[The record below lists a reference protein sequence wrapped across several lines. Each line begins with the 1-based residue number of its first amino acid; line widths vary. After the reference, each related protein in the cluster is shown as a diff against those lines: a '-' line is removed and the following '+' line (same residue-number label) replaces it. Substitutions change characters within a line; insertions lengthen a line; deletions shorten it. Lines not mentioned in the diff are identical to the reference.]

1 MQSALPYSSLS
12 ISRIFSWFTA
22 LWLLFQLSALAQMPS
37 MNAESSLAVPP
48 IDFVQLSLDDANRH
62 KKQTEE
68 EKAQAKRLIDS
79 GAVSAL
85 DLTAPPKAVEEFNR
99 ASTLLRAQN
108 SKEAIKHLQKA
119 IDVYPKFVSAHVGLG
134 LAYIDQEDNARAKG
148 EFETAAKLDEKFPG
162 SFINLGR
169 MALSQKDFAT
179 GQSELEQAA
188 ALQPGNVRV
197 LTDLAYAENGNH
209 QYKRALE
216 TAQRVHALEH
226 KGMATVHFTAA
237 AAAQSLRDY
246 ESMQREL
253 NLFLNEDPTNAFAP
267 LARRNLEA
275 LTRSRNATVAT
286 AGAVPLSG
294 SSPQPSQTFPNSDRL
309 KAEVKEA
316 GDEADGSVC
325 SGCAAE
331 AGASGPKATGDLA
344 VNTPPRVSAQPT
356 GPWTIRTNVDQV
368 ALFFG
373 VSNHGRMVNDLELAN
388 LQILDADKAPER
400 VVQFAPQSKLPL
412 RLALLIDTSGSV
424 HERFSFEKRAAARF
438 IQRVLNPDLDL
449 AYVAGFS
456 LSPTVTQDFSSD
468 PALLGKGIEKLSEG
482 GGTSLFDA
490 VSFSC
495 SKLAAYPDDERVAR
509 ALVILSDGEDNS
521 SHTTLKQN
529 IMMAERTGVTIYI
542 VSTREGNG
550 TKTDADKMLELM
562 AQRSGGEA
570 MFPGDMMTLDKTLD
584 KLREVI
590 RSRYFIAYKPANF
603 QPDGSYRTIKIVAE
617 KNGKRLQVRARKGY
631 HARLEA
637 STN

>member
-1 MQSALPYSSLS
+1 
-12 ISRIFSWFTA
+12 
-22 LWLLFQLSALAQMPS
+22 

-148 EFETAAKLDEKFPG
+148 ELETAAKLDEKFPG

-253 NLFLNEDPTNAFAP
+253 NLFFKRRSYQCVRSPRAAKPGGADSKQECNRGNRWRCPFERVLTAAFA
-267 LARRNLEA
+267 NF
-275 LTRSRNATVAT
+275 
-286 AGAVPLSG
+286 
-294 SSPQPSQTFPNSDRL
+294 SQQR
-309 KAEVKEA
+309 
-316 GDEADGSVC
+316 
-325 SGCAAE
+325 
-331 AGASGPKATGDLA
+331 
-344 VNTPPRVSAQPT
+344 
-356 GPWTIRTNVDQV
+356 QV
-368 ALFFG
+368 
-373 VSNHGRMVNDLELAN
+373 
-388 LQILDADKAPER
+388 
-400 VVQFAPQSKLPL
+400 
-412 RLALLIDTSGSV
+412 
-424 HERFSFEKRAAARF
+424 
-438 IQRVLNPDLDL
+438 
-449 AYVAGFS
+449 
-456 LSPTVTQDFSSD
+456 
-468 PALLGKGIEKLSEG
+468 EG
-482 GGTSLFDA
+482 
-490 VSFSC
+490 
-495 SKLAAYPDDERVAR
+495 
-509 ALVILSDGEDNS
+509 
-521 SHTTLKQN
+521 
-529 IMMAERTGVTIYI
+529 
-542 VSTREGNG
+542 
-550 TKTDADKMLELM
+550 
-562 AQRSGGEA
+562 
-570 MFPGDMMTLDKTLD
+570 
-584 KLREVI
+584 
-590 RSRYFIAYKPANF
+590 
-603 QPDGSYRTIKIVAE
+603 
-617 KNGKRLQVRARKGY
+617 
-631 HARLEA
+631 
-637 STN
+637 

>member
-1 MQSALPYSSLS
+1 
-12 ISRIFSWFTA
+12 
-22 LWLLFQLSALAQMPS
+22 

-62 KKQTEE
+62 KKQTAEE
-68 EKAQAKRLIDS
+68 QAQAKRLIDS

-119 IDVYPKFVSAHVGLG
+119 IEVYPKFVSAHVGLG

-169 MALSQKDFAT
+169 LALSQKDFAA

-188 ALQPGNVRV
+188 ALQPGNVRN

-209 QYKRALE
+209 QYKQALE

-237 AAAQSLRDY
+237 GAALSLRDY
-246 ESMQREL
+246 DSMQREL

-275 LTRSRNATVAT
+275 LTRSKNATVAVVG
-286 AGAVPLSG
+286 AGPLSG
-294 SSPQPSQTFPNSDRL
+294 SSPQPLQTFPDSDRL
-309 KAEVKEA
+309 KAEIKEA
-316 GDEADGSVC
+316 SNESEGAGCD
-325 SGCAAE
+325 GCAAE
-331 AGASGPKATGDLA
+331 AGTSGPKATGDFA
-344 VNTPPRVSAQPT
+344 AANAPPRVSAEAT
-356 GPWTIRTNVDQV
+356 GQWTLRTSVDQV

-373 VSNHGRMVNDLELAN
+373 VSNHGRMVNDLELSN

-456 LSPTVTQDFSSD
+456 LSPTVTQDFSPD
-468 PALLGKGIEKLSEG
+468 PALLGKGIERLSEG

-529 IMMAERTGVTIYI
+529 ILMAEKTGVTIYI

-562 AQRSGGEA
+562 AERSGGEA

-631 HARLEA
+631 HARLETSA
-637 STN
+637 N

>member
-1 MQSALPYSSLS
+1 
-12 ISRIFSWFTA
+12 
-22 LWLLFQLSALAQMPS
+22 

-148 EFETAAKLDEKFPG
+148 ELETAAKLDEKFPG

-246 ESMQREL
+246 ENMQREL

-286 AGAVPLSG
+286 AGAGPLSG